1 MTSGHSYTSE
11 NKKAIYSKI
20 LSRKRGITEY
30 ILNFC
35 GISSLIPLSVI
46 IIVQYVVVLEM
57 FNQENIDFSLIPW
70 PMSLRS
76 EVSSGITDVVNIK
89 FADAGVFSGSSADW
103 STFRDSNYLRIKESS
118 KEYDLLF
125 KKF

>member
-20 LSRKRGITEY
+20 LSRKRGVIEY
-30 ILNFC
+30 FLNLC
-35 GISSLIPLSVI
+35 GIISLIPLSVI
-46 IIVQYVVVLEM
+46 IGVQYVVVLEM

-76 EVSSGITDVVNIK
+76 
-89 FADAGVFSGSSADW
+89 
-103 STFRDSNYLRIKESS
+103 
-118 KEYDLLF
+118 
-125 KKF
+125 